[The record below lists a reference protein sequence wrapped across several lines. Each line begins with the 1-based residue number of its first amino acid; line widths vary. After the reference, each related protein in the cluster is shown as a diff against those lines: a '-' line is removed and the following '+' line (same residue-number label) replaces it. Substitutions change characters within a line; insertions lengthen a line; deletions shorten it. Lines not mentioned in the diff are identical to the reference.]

1 MTKHRNMA
9 DDMASQPHRREGG
22 GRRGRISEELQL
34 QAKQKVSPV
43 VNQLLVSARK
53 GFTEEVKRLLEEG
66 GHSDATLTDK
76 VNGVNYTSSTAKTP
90 MVIL

>member
-1 MTKHRNMA
+1 MA
-9 DDMASQPHRREGG
+9 DMASQPHRREGG
-22 GRRGRISEELQL
+22 GRRGQISEELQL

-43 VNQLLVSARK
+43 VSQLLVSARK
-53 GFTEEVKRLLEEG
+53 GFTEEVTRLLEEG

-76 VNGVNYTSSTAKTP
+76 VNYTSSTAKIP